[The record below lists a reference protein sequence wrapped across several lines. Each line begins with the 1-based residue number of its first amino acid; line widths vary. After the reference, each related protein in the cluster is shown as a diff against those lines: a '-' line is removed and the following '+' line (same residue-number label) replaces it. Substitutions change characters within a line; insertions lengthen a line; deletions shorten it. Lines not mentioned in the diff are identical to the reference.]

1 MRILTK
7 ASYKSNVL
15 MCLVNDIESA
25 VNLLELC
32 KVYFMFQ
39 WQDSEHN
46 SQDIKDYLAMLL
58 PIDWFYHFVNFIVH
72 RLRKIQNY
80 HRQQLITREGSNC
93 RTNQCS
99 CVLRKLPVIWL
110 LQWQYK
116 HKRST
121 DKVEQWRTN

>member
-58 PIDWFYHFVNFIVH
+58 PID
-72 RLRKIQNY
+72 
-80 HRQQLITREGSNC
+80 
-93 RTNQCS
+93 
-99 CVLRKLPVIWL
+99 
-110 LQWQYK
+110 
-116 HKRST
+116 
-121 DKVEQWRTN
+121 